1 MTVALTATVT
11 YMATLNRIGKKLV
24 AAQSARSLGVRPPLT
39 ADELREKAG
48 QSGKLPKGHH
58 GQYL

>member
-24 AAQSARSLGVRPPLT
+24 AAQSARTLAGRPLLSAEDARKHSQT
-39 ADELREKAG
+39 
-48 QSGKLPKGHH
+48 SGKLPEGHH